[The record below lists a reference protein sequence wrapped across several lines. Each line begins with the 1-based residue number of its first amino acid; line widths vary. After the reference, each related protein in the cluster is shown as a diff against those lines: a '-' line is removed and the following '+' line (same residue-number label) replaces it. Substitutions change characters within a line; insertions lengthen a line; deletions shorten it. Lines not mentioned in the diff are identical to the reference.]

1 MKNATREV
9 LMAASGLQA
18 GEQQRI
24 RCPFCQGGSGE
35 EVSMLVSIGDS
46 GEVHWHCFRNSCQA
60 RGSRQQGGGRLVRT
74 SSRKRPTRVRPF
86 RGALRRLGRDEQEFL
101 LRRIGWTERH
111 VEKAHALY
119 SDDVDRFVFPI
130 LGPMG
135 HRRGYVL
142 RTWKTQNAR
151 DKALTRMDAEEPHL
165 SYYHC
170 DPSRPLIVVEDIP
183 SAVRASMYLNAV
195 SLNGTGCSA
204 DYANEMASHFR
215 RVVWA
220 LDNDATQ
227 QAVKLMRRHSL
238 LFDESRLL
246 PLERDL
252 KDIGED
258 RLEQMLGDIR

>member
-1 MKNATREV
+1 MKNATREI
-9 LMAASGLQA
+9 LMVASGLEA

-24 RCPFCQGGSGE
+24 RCPFCQGGSGN

-46 GEVHWHCFRNSCQA
+46 GAVSWHCFRNSCQA
-60 RGSRQQGGGRLVRT
+60 SGSRQNGGRLVRT
-74 SSRKRPTRVRPF
+74 SSGRRPTKVRPF
-86 RGALRRLGRDEQEFL
+86 RGALRRLGRDEKEFL
-101 LRRIGWTERH
+101 LRTICWTERH
-111 VEKAHALY
+111 VEKAQALY
-119 SDDVDRFVFPI
+119 TDDKDRYVFPI
-130 LGPMG
+130 LDPMG
-135 HRRGYVL
+135 RRRGYVL
-142 RTWKTQNAR
+142 RSWKVTDAR
-151 DKALTRMDAEEPHL
+151 DKALTRMDVEEPHM

-170 DPSRPLIVVEDIP
+170 DPSVPVIVVEDIP

-204 DYANEMASHFR
+204 DYANEIAGHFR

-252 KDIGED
+252 KDMGED
-258 RLEQMLGDIR
+258 ALERLLGGIR